1 MNESPSVNFGRNIV
15 HTKAHKIIPGCL
27 WSLLNN
33 PADVRSRKA
42 AQHQLQSWIQ
52 FNNHL
57 LEKNTTTMK
66 SDTEINIE
74 KMLEKIQTLTLE
86 LLETK
91 SDLEKTKNELA
102 CMKMHILRVE
112 KTQLLA
118 LGLDQ
123 KRTTMLISNIIEQ
136 ETDN

>member
-1 MNESPSVNFGRNIV
+1 MLGAGKLHNINFSPGSQR
-15 HTKAHKIIPGCL
+15 A
-27 WSLLNN
+27 
-33 PADVRSRKA
+33 
-42 AQHQLQSWIQ
+42 IQ
-52 FNNHL
+52 FNNRL

-74 KMLEKIQTLTLE
+74 KMFEKIQTLTLE

-112 KTQLLA
+112 KIQLLS
-118 LGLDQ
+118 LGFDQ

>member
-33 PADVRSRKA
+33 LADVRSRKA
-42 AQHQLQSWIQ
+42 AQHQLQ

-74 KMLEKIQTLTLE
+74 KIQTLTLE

-91 SDLEKTKNELA
+91 SDLEKNK
-102 CMKMHILRVE
+102 KM
-112 KTQLLA
+112 
-118 LGLDQ
+118 
-123 KRTTMLISNIIEQ
+123 S
-136 ETDN
+136 